1 MKYNIVITGIQNERA
16 KKILA
21 RQLAQ
26 DPAISLQ
33 KAITIVELP
42 RFTLYHNLELEDTN
56 GYTSQ
61 LKLLGVSFQL
71 IKAPSADIPKQKI
84 PEPKPPVPKQPAP
97 PKKTEPIAPPP
108 PVSASKTHVSTE
120 ETPKKSQFCSVTIE
134 PPKKNKA
141 NVVGIVTTF
150 IFILFFVGMLSIMS
164 NKSDIKISRKRV
176 LPPSSSAAIAPISA
190 KNKEPEK
197 REPVS
202 DEQANSA
209 KSFIDSAKANL
220 SDINTA
226 INFYKIAIS
235 FNEYNIDAWYG
246 LLDIYKTNGMI
257 DEMTATK
264 EKMQS
269 LFGNSLFS
277 VNEIVERFGVLE
289 DLQVSSDNYCKIEY
303 RTKQKKNDKIL
314 SEIYTIQKALRV
326 KCDYQDMSIFAKKA
340 AGQGVIVHINQNT
353 STVTFS
359 KFKKTSSVT
368 NLD

>member
-16 KKILA
+16 KKVLA

-33 KAITIVELP
+33 KANTIVELP
-42 RFTLYHNLELEDTN
+42 RFTLYNNLELEDTK
-56 GYTSQ
+56 GYISQ

-71 IKAPSADIPKQKI
+71 VKAPAVNI
-84 PEPKPPVPKQPAP
+84 PEQKAPEINIPPKQPAP
-97 PKKTEPIAPPP
+97 LKKPADIAPSP
-108 PVSASKTHVSTE
+108 PVSVTKTHVSIE
-120 ETPKKSQFCSVTIE
+120 EPKKKSQFCSVTIE
-134 PPKKNKA
+134 PPKKNKL
-141 NVVGIVTTF
+141 NVASIVTTSV
-150 IFILFFVGMLSIMS
+150 FILFFVGMLSIMS
-164 NKSDIKISRKRV
+164 NKSDIKITRKRV
-176 LPPSSSAAIAPISA
+176 LPPSSSAAMTPISA
-190 KNKEPEK
+190 KDKEPEK

-209 KSFIDSAKANL
+209 KSFVDSAKANA
-220 SDINTA
+220 SDINVA

-269 LFGNSLFS
+269 IFGNSLFS
-277 VNEIVERFGVLE
+277 VNEIIERFGVLE

-303 RTKQKKNDKIL
+303 KTKQKKNDKIL

-353 STVTFS
+353 STVTLS